1 MLERARVYVK
11 MQIDS
16 YQRATTHNSTKTAQN
31 RGPFEAPTQVKN
43 PVSLIY
49 IMRHHNDRF
58 VHRKL
63 LINKDNSGGGTL
75 GPRGLP
81 LFLYTQPL

>member
-1 MLERARVYVK
+1 MLERARMYVK

-31 RGPFEAPTQVKN
+31 RGPFSPQKSAIY
-43 PVSLIY
+43 SLSIVY
-49 IMRHHNDRF
+49 IMRHEVAYLSRY
-58 VHRKL
+58 KL

-75 GPRGLP
+75 GPLGLP
-81 LFLYTQPL
+81 LLLYTQPL